1 MTSNEAKKNNNE
13 DVDATVASDTLVAW
27 CLTTGCDAPTMQHFI
42 RGYASQLQAVGL
54 PVDRIFFAAVVLH
67 SLTATRVWK
76 LMDGTLTETA
86 WSRTEWRD
94 FQQNLA
100 TLAESEMNQ
109 RMGRAPLYLLMK
121 GAPFVQILVD
131 DEDRPADCDWM
142 VEEGFTELYA
152 LPAGTQYNHN
162 YYNDSQ
168 KSWQLQQPQHH
179 DQLQSGFTWATRQPG
194 GFTPVQLQV
203 LNQSRMALVAS
214 MRLHVAR
221 MNAQSLLQT
230 YLGEDAG
237 ERVYRGEIERGEGLT
252 VRAAIWF
259 SDVRGFTA
267 LSGKLS
273 RPEIVDVLNGVFEV
287 TQRVIRKHQGQVLK
301 FMGDGC
307 MAIFS
312 SETVGFRR
320 TSFTDLQK
328 GDLDAEQGPVVC
340 RRARL
345 AATDLEVELCK
356 LRQEREAKGLHAAAV
371 GVGLHYG
378 DVVYGNV
385 GATDRLDFTVL
396 GPSVNLASRTESL
409 CSKLGA
415 KVLATGDFVKLE
427 GHSHAW
433 KERGEHQ
440 VKGVEKPV
448 AVFEL
453 VKWCDEGQEE
463 SQPFG

>member
-1 MTSNEAKKNNNE
+1 
-13 DVDATVASDTLVAW
+13 
-27 CLTTGCDAPTMQHFI
+27 
-42 RGYASQLQAVGL
+42 
-54 PVDRIFFAAVVLH
+54 
-67 SLTATRVWK
+67 
-76 LMDGTLTETA
+76 
-86 WSRTEWRD
+86 
-94 FQQNLA
+94 
-100 TLAESEMNQ
+100 MNQ

-259 SDVRGFTA
+259 SDVRGFVSLVVSSHCVCEHSLRAGKQTVTLGSFANNIFLEIFVFTSAIQTA